1 MRLFI
6 PLLTVLF
13 IGLKLTGYV
22 AWSWLWVLSPMWVTA
37 LVVIVLTVLVAYFEI
52 KHQETIMAYKQIK
65 LIDYVTDATLTA
77 EQNARARK
85 CHYESEILRIQAAE
99 IIQVAKD
106 SGKTIMVQGQQND

>member
-1 MRLFI
+1 
-6 PLLTVLF
+6 
-13 IGLKLTGYV
+13 
-22 AWSWLWVLSPMWVTA
+22 
-37 LVVIVLTVLVAYFEI
+37 
-52 KHQETIMAYKQIK
+52 MAYKQIK

-77 EQNARARK
+77 EQNAHARK